1 MAIRIQPRE
10 IDIPPGNPF
19 AHDLLGRREQVQF
32 LTSMVSNLEG
42 PCTMAVNEAWGTGKT
57 TFLRMWGQYLRDEG
71 FAVVHF
77 NAWET
82 DFTGEP
88 FVALA
93 AEISEGLKDWQEG
106 TAKPS
111 IEKVTRAAKV
121 AARWVVPG
129 VIRMVAGAIP
139 IAGGEI
145 GQVASTLA
153 AQLLDDYP
161 EGRQSIRD
169 FRVEL
174 QAMVD
179 ALWKNNDQKPLVV
192 LIDELDRCRPS
203 YAIELLETCKHI
215 FSIDHAVFIL
225 AVNRTE
231 LAHSVKVP
239 YGAQFDAEGYL
250 RRFFDHEIV
259 LPPPDRELFIKDMLG
274 SLGIDA
280 TLSQADENSRLNY
293 APGSA
298 TTLMRCLECS
308 TLSLRSVGQAV
319 HSLGLVL
326 SSLPGMQSGNVRLLI
341 VLAILKAVDPVL
353 YRGFVGSDM
362 TDDEITSSLFGK
374 PEFRDLES
382 DIVSEL
388 VEAVI
393 IEARSDGNDVYQPA
407 DALETRAPLLWRH
420 HRLARSQSPPSRSLR
435 ILSMVQDLYGYRNQ
449 RGVSWGLQES
459 ARRIEFISPES
470 SSH

>member
-1 MAIRIQPRE
+1 MGIRIQPRE

-19 AHDLLGRREQVQF
+19 AHDLLGRREQVEF
-32 LTSMVSNLEG
+32 LTNMISNLEG

-57 TFLRMWGQYLRDEG
+57 TFLRMWGQHLRDEG
-71 FAVVHF
+71 FAVVLF

-93 AEISEGLKDWQEG
+93 AEISEGLKDREEG
-106 TAKPS
+106 NVKSA
-111 IEKVTRAAKV
+111 IENMTRAAKV

-153 AQLLDDYP
+153 EQLLDDYP
-161 EGRQSIRD
+161 EGRQSIHK
-169 FRVEL
+169 FRGEL

-179 ALWKNNDQKPLVV
+179 ALWGNNDQKPLVV

-225 AVNRTE
+225 AVNRSE

-259 LPPPDRELFIKDMLG
+259 LPSPDRQMFIEDMLR
-274 SLGIDA
+274 SLGIDE
-280 TLSQADENSRLNY
+280 TLSQADENSRIFY
-293 APGSA
+293 SPGSGR
-298 TTLMRCLECS
+298 TLMRCLECS
-308 TLSLRSVGQAV
+308 NLSLRSVGQV
-319 HSLGLVL
+319 IHSLGLVL
-326 SSLPGMQSGNVRLLI
+326 SSLTGMQSGNVRLLI
-341 VLAILKAVDPVL
+341 VLTVLKAVDPVL
-353 YRGFVGSDM
+353 YRGFVGGNM
-362 TDDEITSSLFGK
+362 TDDEIASSLFVK
-374 PEFRDLES
+374 PELRDLENDS
-382 DIVSEL
+382 VGEL

-393 IEARSDGNDVYQPA
+393 IEARSDGNDVYRPSSA
-407 DALETRAPLLWRH
+407 VETRAPLLWRYH
-420 HRLARSQSPPSRSLR
+420 ELRRNPNRAGGVGRSDR
-435 ILSMVQDLYGYRNQ
+435 ILSMVEDLYNHRNQ
-449 RGVSWGLQES
+449 RGESWGLHES
-459 ARRIEFISPES
+459 VRRIEFISPES
-470 SSH
+470 